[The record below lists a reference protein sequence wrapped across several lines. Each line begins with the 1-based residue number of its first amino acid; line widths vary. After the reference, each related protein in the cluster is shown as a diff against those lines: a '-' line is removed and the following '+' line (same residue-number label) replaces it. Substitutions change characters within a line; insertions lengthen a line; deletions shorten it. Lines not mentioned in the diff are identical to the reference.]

1 MSLRYVV
8 NIKGLPE
15 EYKQNYEK
23 VKVSDVRSVESKFGD
38 RQRSEG
44 VVQEREERFVF
55 MLLFRTILS

>member
-8 NIKGLPE
+8 NIRGLPE